1 MAPDIRLECNS
12 TSTKLNNLKKPSGIV
27 PLIPFPARET
37 DDRFFSVV
45 KLDGIVVSFK
55 LFQETLHLLIPI
67 GISSRAKA
75 VNKFSLIS
83 SDSIVFKMF
92 RELNYLIGE
101 INGDMGELNTQ
112 IMTILLT

>member
-1 MAPDIRLECNS
+1 MAPDIRSACNS
-12 TSTKLNNLKKPSGIV
+12 TSTKFNDLKKPSGIV

-67 GISSRAKA
+67 GISSRAKE
-75 VNKFSLIS
+75 VKKFSLTS
-83 SDSIVFKMF
+83 SDSILFK
-92 RELNYLIGE
+92 RVRVLNYVSDE
-101 INGDMGELNTQ
+101 INGDMGKWSN
-112 IMTILLT
+112 